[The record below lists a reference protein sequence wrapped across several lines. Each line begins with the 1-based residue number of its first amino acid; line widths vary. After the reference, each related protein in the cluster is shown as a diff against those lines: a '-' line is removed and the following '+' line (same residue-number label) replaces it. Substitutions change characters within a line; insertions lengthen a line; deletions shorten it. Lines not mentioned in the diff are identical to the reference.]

1 MRLRQENKLAAV
13 SSKQNPDRA
22 LAFYKQALDL
32 NTMLVQQLVLQQNS
46 NKLSPMMQRFYWESV
61 ADLANKSNR

>member
-13 SSKQNPDRA
+13 SSKQNPERA
-22 LAFYKQALDL
+22 LAFYRQALDL
-32 NTMLVQQLVLQQNS
+32 NTKLVQQLVLQQNS
-46 NKLSPMMQRFYWESV
+46 DKLSPMMQRFYWESV